1 MHMNEYYFKLF
12 LLPKKKKKG
21 QITTIEEDNQMN
33 GQL

>member
-1 MHMNEYYFKLF
+1 MNIILNYFCYQ
-12 LLPKKKKKG
+12 KKKKKG